1 MIISRLNNPD
11 PRIPEELREIYAH
24 FVGILIETLGALDE
38 LTILFSTSKEAV
50 ELMNKTAP
58 TFFSRHE
65 QLLIQHIILSV
76 ARLTDPRQSGTRK
89 NAQDNLTLIRLVD
102 LSDPNHHKLRIDLQ
116 SRWKTISTAAEPFRQ
131 YRHKLLAHAS
141 LAEYLSPATK
151 VGDKITLASMRVLL
165 TQIGD
170 YLNAFDCFFTAVDTG
185 FYYPP
190 SYGEAGDLLAYLKL
204 AVEAE
209 KKEND
214 ERLQAATVLRRR

>member
-11 PRIPEELREIYAH
+11 ARIPEELREIYAH

-58 TFFSRHE
+58 TFFARHE

-76 ARLTDPRQSGTRK
+76 ARLTDPRQSGSRK
-89 NAQDNLTLIRLVD
+89 NAQDNLTL
-102 LSDPNHHKLRIDLQ
+102 
-116 SRWKTISTAAEPFRQ
+116 RWKTISTAAQPFRQ

-151 VGDKITLASMRVLL
+151 VGDKITLASMNVLL

-170 YLNAFDCFFTAVDTG
+170 YLGAFDCFFTSVDTG
-185 FYYPP
+185 FYYPR

-214 ERLQAATVLRRR
+214 ERLQAATALRRR